1 MPLRLLRGVTGPL
14 EGTINVS
21 GIGPSMESLPIGAP
35 ASLAG
40 TLAAVATAAA
50 RPLLVLGVVVAF
62 FTVPALKKLWK
73 EETCGCGELR

>member
-1 MPLRLLRGVTGPL
+1 
-14 EGTINVS
+14 
-21 GIGPSMESLPIGAP
+21 MESLPIGAP

-62 FTVPALKKLWK
+62 FSVPALKKLWK
-73 EETCGCGELR
+73 KPADVESYDSMNGA